1 MAEMDMGLSP
11 QKRKKPKKKKKSFW
25 KSIYEGLIPSKKDSY
40 GEIIR
45 KIVFLLAMVVLVT
58 AVVMIAA
65 HYMRYARLN
74 NNAAIDENGDRTATD
89 GYVFDLKNQT
99 PTPQLIDKM
108 PEGTINEEYAAL
120 YAENKDFIGWLNVP
134 GTNIDEPVVQTDNNE
149 DYIHT
154 NFQGEYEFAG
164 TLFADYEGV
173 ISPNGMPQNTIIYG
187 HNMLLKYK
195 FSALRNY
202 KINIDF
208 MRISPIISFNTLYHS
223 NMYKIISVFVTNI
236 SEDHGDVFRYTDKV
250 YFKNSAEFY
259 DFVLECEDRSIYD
272 MGVDVEYGDEFLTLS
287 TCDNDT
293 GLDLRLVV
301 VARKVRPDESPDVD
315 PDRIVWKDS
324 VKYFR
329 VYEEIYGRQWYG
341 RTWDTSLVKGLD
353 EYIKANHLEDDPA
366 DYGY

>member
-11 QKRKKPKKKKKSFW
+11 QKRKKHRKKKKSFW
-25 KSIYEGLIPSKKDSY
+25 KNIYEGLIPNKKDSY

-45 KIVFLLAMVVLVT
+45 KIVFLLALIVLVT

-65 HYMRYARLN
+65 HFIRYAKLE
-74 NNAAIDENGDRTATD
+74 NNAAIDANGNRTTID
-89 GYVFDLKNQT
+89 EYVFDLKNQT
-99 PTPQLIDKM
+99 PDKHLINKM
-108 PEGTINEEYAAL
+108 PAGTINEEYAAL
-120 YAENKDFIGWLNVP
+120 YAENNDFIGWLKVP

-149 DYIHT
+149 DYVHK
-154 NFQGEYEFAG
+154 NFQGNEEFAG

-173 ISPNGMPQNTIIYG
+173 ISPEGMPQNTIIYG

-208 MRISPIISFNTLYHS
+208 LRVSPVISFDTLYQN
-223 NMYKIISVFVTNI
+223 NMYKIISVFVANI
-236 SEDHGDVFRYTDKV
+236 SEDHGDVFAYTDKV
-250 YFKNSAEFY
+250 YFKNKAEFY

-287 TCDNDT
+287 TCDQDT

-301 VARKVRPDESPDVD
+301 VARKIRPDESPDVD
-315 PDRIVWKDS
+315 PEHIVRKSS

-329 VYEEIYGRQWYG
+329 VYEEIYGQQWFG
-341 RTWDTSLVKGLD
+341 RTWDTSLVKGMD
-353 EYIKANHLEDDPA
+353 EYLKENGLEDDPA
-366 DYGY
+366 NY